1 MSSGSTEKIERL
13 KQVEYLSLHDHMTGL
28 YNRRYMHDSI
38 KRLDTRRNL
47 PFSMIY
53 MDLNGLKLIND
64 SLGHEMGDRLIV
76 SVANVLRDMLRSDDI
91 VGRLGGDEFLILLP
105 RTDNE
110 GAEKISER
118 ILKAISETNAGSGT
132 SVAVDLQLKQKITKI
147 SMMYLKD

>member
-1 MSSGSTEKIERL
+1 MILVFRDSTEKIERL

-110 GAEKISER
+110 GQRKISER
-118 ILKAISETNAGSGT
+118 ILKAISKLTQAPWYP
-132 SVAVDLQLKQKITKI
+132 Q
-147 SMMYLKD
+147 